1 MTKNTLGIFLAAQ
14 LILVLVVWGLGQ
26 RDAEAPQ
33 AFLSFDSAIV
43 DKLSISDGET
53 SVELLRIGEEWKYGD
68 DVPANKSKIEDVLK
82 KLGNTSAGWPVGA
95 TGSAAERFEVTD
107 NLFQRR
113 LVAKAGE
120 VLVADIYLGTSPS
133 FRKVHARHASGG
145 PVYSI
150 DFSNYEVGAEENE
163 WLDKG
168 LFRPQGSIAGLE
180 RKGQFVTTKRNGTW
194 ISGGDDLNQSEINK
208 LAARFE
214 GLSVTEPSD
223 FQLPTDP
230 WIQYSLDD
238 EEGTQLLSIYRV
250 SDENNYVITSD
261 RTTGVYG
268 LSSFVAEQLDV
279 QLSDLLAKED
289 SKMAVDEIMEL
300 EEES

>member
-1 MTKNTLGIFLAAQ
+1 MTKNSLGILLAAQ

-26 RDAEAPQ
+26 RDTEAPQ
-33 AFLSFDSAIV
+33 AFLSFDSATV

-82 KLGNTSAGWPVGA
+82 KLGNTSAGWPVGT

>member
-1 MTKNTLGIFLAAQ
+1 MTKNILGIFLAAQ

-26 RDAEAPQ
+26 QEVEAPQ
-33 AFLSFDSAIV
+33 SFLSFDSATI

-53 SVELLRIGEEWKYGD
+53 SVELVRNGDEWKFGD
-68 DVPANKSKIEDVLK
+68 EVPASKSKVEDVLK
-82 KLGNTSAGWPVGA
+82 KLGDMSAGWPVGA

-107 NLFQRR
+107 DRFQRR

-120 VLVADIYLGTSPS
+120 VAVADIYLGTSPS
-133 FRKVHARHASGG
+133 FRKVHARHVEGG

-150 DFSNYEVGAEENE
+150 DFSNYEVGVAASD

-180 RKGQFVTTKRNGTW
+180 RKGRFVATKQNGTW
-194 ISGGDDLNQSEINK
+194 SSGGDDLNQSEVNK

-223 FQLPTDP
+223 FRLPADP

-238 EEGTQLLSIYRV
+238 EEGTQILSIYRV
-250 SDENNYVITSD
+250 NDENKYAITSD
-261 RTTGVYG
+261 RTAGVYG

-279 QLSDLLAKED
+279 QLADLQVKEE
-289 SKMAVDEIMEL
+289 SEMATDEIMEP
-300 EEES
+300 EAET

>member
-1 MTKNTLGIFLAAQ
+1 MTKNSLGILLAAQ

-26 RDAEAPQ
+26 RDTEAPQ
-33 AFLSFDSAIV
+33 AFLSFDSATV

-68 DVPANKSKIEDVLK
+68 AVPANKSKIEDVLK

>member
-1 MTKNTLGIFLAAQ
+1 MTKNSLGILLAAQ

-26 RDAEAPQ
+26 RDTEAPQ
-33 AFLSFDSAIV
+33 AFLSFDSATV

-53 SVELLRIGEEWKYGD
+53 AVELLRIGEEWKYGD

-82 KLGNTSAGWPVGA
+82 KLGNTNAGWPVGA

-150 DFSNYEVGAEENE
+150 DFSNYEVGAC
-163 WLDKG
+163 
-168 LFRPQGSIAGLE
+168 
-180 RKGQFVTTKRNGTW
+180 
-194 ISGGDDLNQSEINK
+194 
-208 LAARFE
+208 
-214 GLSVTEPSD
+214 
-223 FQLPTDP
+223 
-230 WIQYSLDD
+230 
-238 EEGTQLLSIYRV
+238 LLY
-250 SDENNYVITSD
+250 TSD
-261 RTTGVYG
+261 
-268 LSSFVAEQLDV
+268 A
-279 QLSDLLAKED
+279 A
-289 SKMAVDEIMEL
+289 DE
-300 EEES
+300 

>member
-1 MTKNTLGIFLAAQ
+1 MCI
-14 LILVLVVWGLGQ
+14 
-26 RDAEAPQ
+26 RDR
-33 AFLSFDSAIV
+33 
-43 DKLSISDGET
+43 
-53 SVELLRIGEEWKYGD
+53 LRIGEEWKYGD
-68 DVPANKSKIEDVLK
+68 DVPANKSKIEAVLK
-82 KLGNTSAGWPVGA
+82 KLSNTSAGWPVGT

-120 VLVADIYLGTSPS
+120 TLVADIYLGTSPS

-168 LFRPQGSIAGLE
+168 LFRPRGSIDGLE
-180 RKGQFVTTKRNGTW
+180 RKGQFVATKRNGTW
-194 ISGGDDLNQSEINK
+194 SSGGDDLSQSEINK

-223 FQLPTDP
+223 FQLPPDP

-250 SDENNYVITSD
+250 SDENNYAITSD
-261 RTTGVYG
+261 RTAGVYG

>member
-1 MTKNTLGIFLAAQ
+1 M
-14 LILVLVVWGLGQ
+14 
-26 RDAEAPQ
+26 
-33 AFLSFDSAIV
+33 
-43 DKLSISDGET
+43 
-53 SVELLRIGEEWKYGD
+53 
-68 DVPANKSKIEDVLK
+68 
-82 KLGNTSAGWPVGA
+82 
-95 TGSAAERFEVTD
+95 
-107 NLFQRR
+107 
-113 LVAKAGE
+113 VAKAGE
-120 VLVADIYLGTSPS
+120 ALVADIYLGTSPS

-168 LFRPQGSIAGLE
+168 LFRPRGSIAGLE
-180 RKGQFVTTKRNGTW
+180 RKGQFVATKQNGTW
-194 ISGGDDLNQSEINK
+194 SSGGDDLSQSEINK

-223 FQLPTDP
+223 FQLPADP

-261 RTTGVYG
+261 RTAGVYG

>member
-1 MTKNTLGIFLAAQ
+1 MTKNSLGILLAAQ

>member
-68 DVPANKSKIEDVLK
+68 DVPANKSKIEAVLK
-82 KLGNTSAGWPVGA
+82 KLSNTSVGWPVGT

-120 VLVADIYLGTSPS
+120 ALVADIYLGTSPS

-168 LFRPQGSIAGLE
+168 LFRPRGSIAGLE
-180 RKGQFVTTKRNGTW
+180 RKGQFVATKRNGTW
-194 ISGGDDLNQSEINK
+194 SSGGDDLSQSEINK

-223 FQLPTDP
+223 FQLPPDP

-250 SDENNYVITSD
+250 SDENNYAITSD
-261 RTTGVYG
+261 RTAGVYG

>member
-1 MTKNTLGIFLAAQ
+1 MTKNSLGILLAAQ

-53 SVELLRIGEEWKYGD
+53 AVELLRIGEEWKYGD

>member
-1 MTKNTLGIFLAAQ
+1 MTRNTLGILLAAQ

-33 AFLSFDSAIV
+33 VFLSFDSATV

-268 LSSFVAEQLDV
+268 LASFVAEQLDV

>member
-1 MTKNTLGIFLAAQ
+1 MTKNSLGILLAAQ

-26 RDAEAPQ
+26 RDTEAPQ
-33 AFLSFDSAIV
+33 AFLSFDSATV

>member
-1 MTKNTLGIFLAAQ
+1 MTKNSLGILLAAQ

-26 RDAEAPQ
+26 RDTEAPQ
-33 AFLSFDSAIV
+33 AFLSFDSATV

-53 SVELLRIGEEWKYGD
+53 SVELLRIGEEWKDGD
-68 DVPANKSKIEDVLK
+68 AVPANKSKIEDVLK